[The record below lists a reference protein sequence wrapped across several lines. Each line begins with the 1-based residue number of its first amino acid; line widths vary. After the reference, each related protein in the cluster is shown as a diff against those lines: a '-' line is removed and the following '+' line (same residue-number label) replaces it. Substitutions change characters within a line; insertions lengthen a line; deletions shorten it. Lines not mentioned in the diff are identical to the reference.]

1 MDYDIFKVEV
11 ARLWNGDI
19 LSYDEIKK
27 IDQDASILIALME
40 NSTLD
45 FEMQNALDNYIIY
58 YKQHHNLDEDRT
70 NNLIAYNRIVNES
83 NNQKLANERQN
94 KPKAMQIKPIN
105 SNGVISAIT
114 VIEAVVIIG
123 MLIAFLAIALLKI

>member
-1 MDYDIFKVEV
+1 MEYNDFKVGV

-27 IDQDASILIALME
+27 IDQDASALIALME

-45 FEMQNALDNYIIY
+45 FEVQNALDNYIIY
-58 YKQHHNLDEDRT
+58 YKQHHNLDDERT
-70 NNLIAYNRIVNES
+70 MNLISYNKIVNES
-83 NNQKLANERQN
+83 NNQKLVNEHQN

-114 VIEAVVIIG
+114 VIETVVIIG